1 MSKAFIALVFNL
13 LIYHQVCAETLYV
26 SDVLR
31 ITVRTGPTTTNEILE
46 TISSGTQLETTGE
59 EADGWVSVRTP
70 KGTEGYALSR
80 YLVNEPIAK
89 DQLAEMRAQLQR
101 LQAEPD
107 SIASNLLQMDNEN
120 LILASQ
126 NDELS
131 REVQQIAEQLALIE
145 EDSSDVFAVVAEADE
160 LRKERDRL
168 ILALD
173 ESRMENAV
181 FEDQSDK

>member
-1 MSKAFIALVFNL
+1 
-13 LIYHQVCAETLYV
+13 
-26 SDVLR
+26 
-31 ITVRTGPTTTNEILE
+31 
-46 TISSGTQLETTGE
+46 
-59 EADGWVSVRTP
+59 
-70 KGTEGYALSR
+70 
-80 YLVNEPIAK
+80 
-89 DQLAEMRAQLQR
+89 MRAQLQR

-181 FEDQSDK
+181 FEDQSDKKWALIGAGVLFFGIVLGLILPGLKSRRRSGWS